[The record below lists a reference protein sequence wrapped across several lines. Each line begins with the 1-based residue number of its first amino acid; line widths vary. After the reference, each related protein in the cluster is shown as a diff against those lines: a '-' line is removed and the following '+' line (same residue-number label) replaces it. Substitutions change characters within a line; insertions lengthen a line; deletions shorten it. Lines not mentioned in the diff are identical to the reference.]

1 MNNYMPYWEIDPDQA
16 IKDMIEVLKKTGK
29 GVDPKF
35 LKPGDIIVIEYKDSK
50 FPSIYVGNNNIMVS
64 TREQGVT
71 VSPLGNRFQVIMAR
85 RLI

>member
-1 MNNYMPYWEIDPDQA
+1 MPYWEINPDQA

-29 GVDPKF
+29 GVDLKF

-64 TREQGVT
+64 TREQGVI